1 MFQAQPISTHHKPSM
16 HKGFP
21 SHLIIMPLWYQPFHA
36 HFMPRVHSSL
46 SFINHTLSHTFTI
59 HPTCHYTIVPPIA
72 HQTQKSREINTQ
84 PARTLAQ
91 TGRSGQGVSLRRE
104 GLSLRRVPLRLG
116 ENSITLAEA
125 KTPARLGEL
134 TSPGR
139 GSVSLKTQGHPPG
152 RPLAQKV
159 WANLCQTRLGK
170 SEARLPGLALNSLAT
185 DIFPKPTNHTRY
197 PNHHKQRFIHTN
209 IQQAQQ
215 QIKDNSKTNQRQLKL
230 ETLTSRTWR
239 KG

>member
-46 SFINHTLSHTFTI
+46 SFIIHTLCHTFTI

-139 GSVSLKTQGHPPG
+139 GSVSLKTQGHPLG

-159 WANLCQTRLGK
+159 WANLRQTRLGE
-170 SEARLPGLALNSLAT
+170 SDSPGQDYQVSPWTHL
-185 DIFPKPTNHTRY
+185 
-197 PNHHKQRFIHTN
+197 
-209 IQQAQQ
+209 Q
-215 QIKDNSKTNQRQLKL
+215 QIYFPNPPIIQGIPRTTNNDLSIPTSNKLKNRSKTTQKHIRDNSNSKP
-230 ETLTSRTWR
+230 
-239 KG
+239 